1 VNALGFLLLGLRLRL
16 VVSSLRHKKVNPRNK
31 AKDPLPRKYVTLRH
45 VMQRRPRPGPVARQM
60 AGFKAGGIN
69 AVGLYTF
76 KSVDPQLESA

>member
-1 VNALGFLLLGLRLRL
+1 
-16 VVSSLRHKKVNPRNK
+16 
-31 AKDPLPRKYVTLRH
+31 
-45 VMQRRPRPGPVARQM
+45 MQRRPRPGPVARQM